1 MTRTSTKS
9 VTMSEAKTRKT
20 KRMPPLNLR
29 TDSNAIVE
37 QGKVSDNAC
46 FVYDVQNTTK
56 QIHLPD
62 EQKSIAVER
71 VVHIPKTKGGKP
83 LFTDNKKTLNMSM
96 TAISVTNMTS
106 IVKTCV
112 KTIIFRKCKFYYRD
126 VHGRYSTKENT
137 MCGQIVKHCNI
148 TDPNEDWWYQI
159 RPIVVNTITDHRNN
173 CIKAIQKRFSG
184 TFSWT

>member
-1 MTRTSTKS
+1 MPRTSTKS

-56 QIHLPD
+56 QIDFPD

-83 LFTDNKKTLNMSM
+83 LFTDNKKNLEHEYDGNFRDKHDEHCENM
-96 TAISVTNMTS
+96 
-106 IVKTCV
+106 C
-112 KTIIFRKCKFYYRD
+112 
-126 VHGRYSTKENT
+126 
-137 MCGQIVKHCNI
+137 Q
-148 TDPNEDWWYQI
+148 
-159 RPIVVNTITDHRNN
+159 NN
-173 CIKAIQKRFSG
+173 YFS
-184 TFSWT
+184 